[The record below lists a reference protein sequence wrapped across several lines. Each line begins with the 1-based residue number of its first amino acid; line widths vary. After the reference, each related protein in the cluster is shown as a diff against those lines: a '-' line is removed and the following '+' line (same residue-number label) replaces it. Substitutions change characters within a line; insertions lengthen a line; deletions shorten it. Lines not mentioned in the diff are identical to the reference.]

1 MTAISKETLDQM
13 VGMSTRPIAIT
24 EHDQIAIVPE
34 GFKVA
39 DLEKFADSPN
49 RTKANPT
56 LNTAGS
62 LVAYINRFANG
73 AAVIY
78 ADLESR
84 TLAAVLDHFEA
95 AFTSWGDHTASYRCP
110 LSKEWQAWISKDR
123 SPMSQVEFAE
133 FLEDHYKD
141 IAPVGEGYKGPS
153 GGDLLT
159 LATNFQVTREA
170 KFQSVKRLHDGTFQ
184 FVYSEENVGTGNT
197 TLPETIKLGIAPFH
211 GGEHYA
217 IDVRI
222 RYRLREGAL
231 KLWFEMIEPERVL
244 EDAFKGVLEQVSTEL
259 PESQIFEGKR

>member
-1 MTAISKETLDQM
+1 MTAMNKETLDQL
-13 VGMSTRPIAIT
+13 VGMATRPVTVT
-24 EHDQIAIVPE
+24 EPSQVAIVPE
-34 GFKVA
+34 GFRVT
-39 DLEKFADSPN
+39 DLEKFAEFPN
-49 RTKANPT
+49 RTKASPT

-62 LVAYINRFANG
+62 LVAYINRFAAG

-84 TLAAVLDHFEA
+84 ILTAVLDHFEDGVP
-95 AFTSWGDHTASYRCP
+95 SWCDHTASYRCP
-110 LSKEWQAWISKDR
+110 LSKEWQAWMDKDR

-133 FLEDHYKD
+133 FLEEHYKD
-141 IAPVGEGYKGPS
+141 IAPVSDGYKGPS

-184 FVYSEENVGTGNT
+184 FAYSEENTGTGNT

-231 KLWFEMIEPERVL
+231 KLWFEMIDPERVL
-244 EDAFKGVLEQVSTEL
+244 EDAFKGVLDQVSSDL
-259 PESQIFEGKR
+259 PESQVFEGKR